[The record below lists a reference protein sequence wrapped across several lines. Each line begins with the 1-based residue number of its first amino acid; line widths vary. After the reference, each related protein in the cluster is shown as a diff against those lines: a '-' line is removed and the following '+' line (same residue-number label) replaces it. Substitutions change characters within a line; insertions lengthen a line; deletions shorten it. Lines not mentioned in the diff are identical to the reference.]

1 MPALAD
7 FDNTS
12 GDRSDAD
19 FSAAITALSSAFG
32 DPSRRAI
39 YLHIRSNPHSTVADL
54 AEEFSLHP
62 NVVRHHLERLV
73 SGGYVEVEPPLRTAN
88 AGRPA
93 KRFSAVAENIETD
106 LGTREDELIVALLE
120 RALDML
126 SPDQAETMAFDVGR
140 TYGLDLVARMG
151 NVDPARTMRTAMA
164 TVAEMM
170 TAHGFAARTESTDAS
185 TAVVVDHCPFGEAAA
200 HHPVLCAVDK
210 GMVAGL
216 LEGLGAPISTTEVT
230 LTSRARGD
238 DACRA
243 TA

>member
-1 MPALAD
+1 VPALAD
-7 FDNTS
+7 FENTA

-62 NVVRHHLERLV
+62 NVVRHHLDRLV

-93 KRFSAVAENIETD
+93 KRYSAVAENLEAD

-126 SPDQAETMAFDVGR
+126 SPEQAEAMAFDVGR

-151 NVDPARTMRTAMA
+151 NVDPARTVRTAMA

-170 TAHGFAARTESTDAS
+170 TAHGFAARAEATDAS
-185 TAVVVDHCPFGEAAA
+185 AAVVVDHCPFGEAAA

-216 LEGLGAPISTTEVT
+216 LEGLGAPTSSTEVT